1 MRLQL
6 SGIDL
11 RRPQRSEDD
20 RSLPRRRAASAVQL
34 ALVALLVS
42 STAFAD
48 GDLSLRGVYY
58 KERSTRVM
66 EPMLDGM
73 FEVGARGL
81 LDAHV
86 LVDAITSASGASGAV
101 SQQAFTEQRYEGGA
115 GYTQEFDGP
124 AGSILD
130 RIRVGGDGKFSDESD
145 YRSIY
150 VGARTEADLAQRN
163 ATVGIGGG
171 ISVDKVDASGSQ
183 GPLGGIA
190 LLCKGDLSA
199 TSTSCPLDIYNT
211 YAKVSQIVGKD
222 TVVGANYEI
231 AYLDGYQSNPY
242 RQVPV
247 PVLGTY
253 VPERH
258 PFARTRQA
266 AAASVR
272 HFFPASQTTLVA
284 AYRFYW
290 DDWHIHAHT
299 PEIRLIQEVGL
310 HADASFMY
318 RYYRQT
324 AAYFYKPFY
333 PDPMTLA
340 KPFVT
345 DDPKMSPFDGHT
357 LEAKLGVFGEAF
369 GLSGRWAGARFE
381 GILEYIIQHN
391 SFGNAVVAHVA
402 LTLPLD
408 Y

>member
-6 SGIDL
+6 
-11 RRPQRSEDD
+11 
-20 RSLPRRRAASAVQL
+20 AAL
-34 ALVALLVS
+34 ALLVS

-48 GDLSLRGVYY
+48 GDLSMRGVYY

-66 EPMLDGM
+66 QPMLDGM

-81 LDAHV
+81 VTAHV
-86 LVDAITSASGASGAV
+86 LVDAITSASAGSGAV
-101 SQQAFTEQRYEGGA
+101 MAKAFTEQRYEAGA
-115 GYTQEFDGP
+115 GYTQELDGP
-124 AGSILD
+124 TGSILD
-130 RIRVGGDGKFSDESD
+130 RVRVGGDAKFSDESD

-150 VGARTEADLAQRN
+150 GGVRSEADLAQKN
-163 ATVGIGGG
+163 ATVGVGGG

-190 LLCKGDLSA
+190 LLCKGDASA
-199 TSTSCPLDIYNT
+199 TSTSCPLDVYNT
-211 YAKVSQIVGKD
+211 YIKASQITGQD

-258 PFARTRQA
+258 PFSRTRQA

-272 HFFPASQTTLVA
+272 HFFRETQTTVVA
-284 AYRFYW
+284 GYRFYW
-290 DDWHIHAHT
+290 DDWHVHAHT
-299 PEIRLIQEVGL
+299 PELRLIQEVGL
-310 HADASFMY
+310 HADASVMY

-324 AAYFYKPFY
+324 AAYFWKPFY

-340 KPFVT
+340 QPYVT
-345 DDPKMSPFDGHT
+345 NDPKMSPFDGHT
-357 LEAKLGVFGEAF
+357 IEAKLGVFGEAF
-369 GLSGRWAGARFE
+369 DLSGRWAGARFE
-381 GILEYIIQHN
+381 GILEYIVQHN
-391 SFGNAVVAHVA
+391 RFGNAVVAHVA
-402 LTLPLD
+402 LTLPLE

>member
-6 SGIDL
+6 I
-11 RRPQRSEDD
+11 
-20 RSLPRRRAASAVQL
+20 V
-34 ALVALLVS
+34 VALLVS
-42 STAFAD
+42 TTAFAD
-48 GDLSLRGVYY
+48 GELSMRGVYY

-66 EPMLDGM
+66 QPMLDGM
-73 FEVGARGL
+73 FEVGSRGMVN
-81 LDAHV
+81 AHL

-101 SQQAFTEQRYEGGA
+101 GAKPFTEQRYEAGG

-130 RIRVGGDGKFSDESD
+130 RVRVGGDGKFSDESD

-150 VGARTEADLAQRN
+150 GGLRSEADLAHRN
-163 ATVGIGGG
+163 ATVGLGGG
-171 ISVDKVDASGSQ
+171 VSIDKVDASGSQ

-190 LLCKGDLSA
+190 LLCPGDTSP
-199 TSTSCPLDIYNT
+199 TSTSCPLHVYNA
-211 YAKVSQIVGKD
+211 YVKASQITGQD

-242 RQVPV
+242 RQVAV
-247 PVLGTY
+247 PELGTY

-258 PFARTRQA
+258 PFTRRRQA

-272 HFFPASQTTLVA
+272 HFFPQSQTTVIA

-290 DDWHIHAHT
+290 DDWHVHAHT
-299 PEIRLIQEVGL
+299 PELRLVQEVGL

-324 AAYFYKPFY
+324 AAYFWRPFY
-333 PDPMTLA
+333 PDPMTLS
-340 KPFVT
+340 KPYLT

-357 LEAKLGVFGEAF
+357 LEAKLGVYGEAF
-369 GLSGRWAGARFE
+369 DLTGRWAGARFE
-381 GILEYIIQHN
+381 GILEYVIQHN
-391 SFGNAVVAHVA
+391 RFGNAVVAHVA
-402 LTLPLD
+402 LTLPIE

>member
-6 SGIDL
+6 V
-11 RRPQRSEDD
+11 
-20 RSLPRRRAASAVQL
+20 AA
-34 ALVALLVS
+34 ALLVS
-42 STAFAD
+42 TTAFAD
-48 GDLSLRGVYY
+48 GELSMRGVYY

-66 EPMLDGM
+66 QPMLDGL
-73 FEVGARGL
+73 FDVGTRGL
-81 LDAHV
+81 LSAHL

-101 SQQAFTEQRYEGGA
+101 GGKGFTEQRYEGGV
-115 GYTQEFDGP
+115 GYLQELDGP
-124 AGSILD
+124 SGSIVD
-130 RIRVGGDGKFSDESD
+130 RIRLGGDAKFSDESD

-150 VGARTEADLAQRN
+150 GGIRTEADLAHRN
-163 ATVGIGGG
+163 ATVGLGGG
-171 ISVDKVDASGSQ
+171 VSVDKADASGSQ

-190 LLCKGDLSA
+190 LLCPGDTSP
-199 TSTSCPLDIYNT
+199 TSTSCPLDVYNA

-258 PFARTRQA
+258 PFTRRRQA

-272 HFFPASQTTLVA
+272 HFFPQSQTTLVA

-324 AAYFYKPFY
+324 AAYFWRQYY

-340 KPFVT
+340 DPFLT
-345 DDPKMSPFDGHT
+345 ADPKMSPFDGHT

-369 GLSGRWAGARFE
+369 DLSGRWAGARFE
-381 GILEYIIQHN
+381 GILEYVIQHN
-391 SFGNAVVAHVA
+391 AFGNAVVAHVA
-402 LTLPLD
+402 LTLPFE